1 MEGQQTLSE
10 LIGIF
15 RTQVIMT
22 ASQEAMAEEAKNY
35 RQENKSVMV
44 KHYEDCS
51 NRSKRDEKV
60 ILDVIISRYEK

>member
-1 MEGQQTLSE
+1 MEGQQTIQE
-10 LIGIF
+10 LIGMY
-15 RTQVIMT
+15 RNQVVMT
-22 ASQEAMAEEAKNY
+22 STQEAMAEEAKNY
-35 RQENKSVMV
+35 KQEDKSIMV